1 MTHSRRKFVKR
12 CVTLGGGAFCLPLLP
27 GVLHASPDR
36 PDTVQSQE
44 AVCPKS
50 APPAKTLWAVRI
62 EDSKKGSEERLPLSC
77 LQGLV
82 NRRQPQIFL
91 AYDRFDEQWLDW
103 LRERGDVKEVRWV
116 GPKQLY
122 EKFLPVVK
130 GLVVTDPDLPAS
142 VNVATML
149 AAVEGWLPVTPRL
162 RTEFP
167 RVNVVAGPPREVEE
181 EHRGLSLV
189 LRGLRRADV
198 ARACAHYDP
207 GQFELRDYFVQFKI
221 PMVWV
226 AHPNDAQHSPAAS
239 PAEETQFARDLFQ
252 KLPANIP
259 CLGWWDHGLGGEDG
273 CGENGPY
280 SGLDLA
286 SQHGKFQL
294 CTAFDGYGRGVGN
307 LSVHSGTSA
316 TFHQKAAAPPPP
328 LADKVY
334 YTYTRTDGDGMNF
347 WRQVY
352 RDLWDQPAHGRV
364 PVGWQTGPAA
374 SDLIPDILDYF
385 YRHATPNDVFVNA
398 LTGVGYIREAVY
410 LERLPQSEQ
419 EAAWKQYIE
428 LSRRYF
434 KRLDLSLLTTF
445 EAFQL
450 MPPKTLAQFHRAAGH
465 QGHLPQL
472 RAIWRHDGGER
483 RDRAQR
489 RADLPGNSRRQLRA
503 RHAGGYPAQCR
514 SHCPANPPVHSRP
527 ASCVPA
533 PIADE
538 LVRRHARAGGSRKGA
553 RAGLR
558 RGACRPSSR
567 PLFGSQEGPVTRNV
581 PSGYGLR
588 TTAALDRPLP

>member
-27 GVLHASPDR
+27 GVLHASPDS

-130 GLVVTDPDLPAS
+130 ELVVTDPDLPAS

-167 RVNVVAGPPREVEE
+167 RVNVA
-181 EHRGLSLV
+181 LD
-189 LRGLRRADV
+189 LRGKWKKNIEAYRWFYAAYGERMSR
-198 ARACAHYDP
+198 RACAHYDP

-450 MPPKTLAQFHRAAGH
+450 MPPKTLARFTELPGIKAIYRNYARFGDTTVENAATELNGVPIFRAILEGNFELATPEDIRRSAAAIARQIRQFTPARRPAFLHLSLTNWFVDMRVLVEVEKALGPDYVAVRAD
-465 QGHLPQL
+465 HLPAL
-472 RAIWRHDGGER
+472 YLEAK
-483 RDRAQR
+483 
-489 RADLPGNSRRQLRA
+489 
-503 RHAGGYPAQCR
+503 
-514 SHCPANPPVHSRP
+514 
-527 ASCVPA
+527 
-533 PIADE
+533 
-538 LVRRHARAGGSRKGA
+538 KG
-553 RAGLR
+553 R
-558 RGACRPSSR
+558 
-567 PLFGSQEGPVTRNV
+567 
-581 PSGYGLR
+581 
-588 TTAALDRPLP
+588 